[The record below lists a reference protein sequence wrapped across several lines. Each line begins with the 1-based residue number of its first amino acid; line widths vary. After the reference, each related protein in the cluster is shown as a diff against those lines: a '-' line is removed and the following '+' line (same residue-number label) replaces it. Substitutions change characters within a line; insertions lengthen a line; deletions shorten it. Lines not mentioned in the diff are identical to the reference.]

1 MSAFLLSVHLV
12 AAILAVGP
20 IAVAA
25 SMFPPAARAAAA
37 ADDPLGA
44 ATPRLL
50 YRITKVYTVI
60 GVAVP
65 CFGLATA
72 VSLRVLGSAWLLA
85 SIALTA
91 AAAAVLIAL
100 ILPAQRVLLDA
111 IDPASVGAATTRL
124 LARRLAMRTGV
135 FNLLWVVVVVLMVLR
150 PGSTTGVGL

>member
-50 YRITKVYTVI
+50 HRITKVYT
-60 GVAVP
+60 
-65 CFGLATA
+65 
-72 VSLRVLGSAWLLA
+72 
-85 SIALTA
+85 
-91 AAAAVLIAL
+91 
-100 ILPAQRVLLDA
+100 
-111 IDPASVGAATTRL
+111 
-124 LARRLAMRTGV
+124 
-135 FNLLWVVVVVLMVLR
+135 
-150 PGSTTGVGL
+150 